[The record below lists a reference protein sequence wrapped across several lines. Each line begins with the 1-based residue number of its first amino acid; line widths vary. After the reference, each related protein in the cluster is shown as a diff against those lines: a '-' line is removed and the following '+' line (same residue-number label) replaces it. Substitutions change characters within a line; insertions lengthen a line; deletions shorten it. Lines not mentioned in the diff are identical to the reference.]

1 MDIPWIRLAETTLY
15 LLVLINPISKI
26 LVLSLLAKELPPASM
41 RGMILESTAFAWA
54 ILLALGAGGRLILG
68 DVFHIQMHSLRVAAG
83 IVLFFSGYNALS
95 RGFFFE
101 VGKDQ
106 KPVDISMVPLAAPM
120 IAGPATITASI
131 TLNAEA
137 GLLQASVCVTAAIFL
152 NLLFMLT
159 YRPVSEWLNRLHLMG
174 ALIRITGL
182 IIAAISVEMVLTG
195 LGEWWRLGPGAGGT
209 R

>member
-1 MDIPWIRLAETTLY
+1 MDLSWIRLAETSLY
-15 LLVLINPISKI
+15 LLALINPISKI
-26 LVLSLLAKELPPASM
+26 LVLSLLAKELPPVSM
-41 RGMILESTAFAWA
+41 RGVILKSTAFAWA
-54 ILLALGAGGRLILG
+54 ILLVLGIGGRVILG
-68 DVFHIQMHSLRVAAG
+68 EVFHIQIYSLKVAAG
-83 IVLFFSGYNALS
+83 IILFFTGYNALS

-106 KPVDISMVPLAAPM
+106 KPVDLSMVPLAAPM

-131 TLNAEA
+131 TLNVEM
-137 GLLQASVCVTAAIFL
+137 GLVPSAICITAAVVLNFL
-152 NLLFMLT
+152 LMLT

-182 IIAAISVEMVLTG
+182 IIAAISVEMVLSG
-195 LGEWWRLGPGAGGT
+195 LGEWWRLGPGG